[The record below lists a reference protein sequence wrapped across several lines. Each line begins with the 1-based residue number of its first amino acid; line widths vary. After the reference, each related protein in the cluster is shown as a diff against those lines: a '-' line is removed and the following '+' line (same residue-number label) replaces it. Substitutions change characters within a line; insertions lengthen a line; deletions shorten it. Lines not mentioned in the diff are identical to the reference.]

1 MKTRFLLG
9 ALLLLVCS
17 LTGCSDDDNNGG
29 NNGSEPVTP
38 FSLEKTYYEVRLERS
53 VTDIPIINGS
63 GDISLSVA
71 DETILEANKTLNE
84 EGCIYVSLQG
94 KKKGTTTLTL
104 TDNVTGDKETVEV
117 KVTDCYIAYEI
128 IASNHPALHQ
138 DMTLYLVNNE
148 ARGCYFYSED
158 QPDSTPAATGTYE
171 FLVKQTEEGTA
182 PYLRLSYPSSADG
195 SFAESVSGHDFRI
208 EMQGADATSSASL
221 TIIETYLGV
230 DWEALIADAQAK
242 SLPPARYTLLLTVPD
257 TDYVITG
264 ILSTVAMPENVLD

>member
-1 MKTRFLLG
+1 MKTRCLLG
-9 ALLLLVCS
+9 ALLLSVCS
-17 LTGCSDDDNNGG
+17 LVGCSDDDNNGS
-29 NNGSEPVTP
+29 GSVTP
-38 FSLEKTYYEVRLERS
+38 FDLGKTYYETRLARGE
-53 VTDIPIINGS
+53 TQIYITNGS
-63 GDISLSVA
+63 GDVSLTIA
-71 DETILEANKTLNE
+71 DENVLQATYEEILGADEVKGTVHL
-84 EGCIYVSLQG
+84 VG
-94 KKKGTTTLTL
+94 KRKGTTALTL

-128 IASNHPALHQ
+128 IASNHPALRQ

-148 ARGCYFYSED
+148 ARDCYFYSED
-158 QPDSTPAATGTYE
+158 QPDSTPVATGTYE

-182 PYLRLSYPSSADG
+182 PYLHLSYPSGADG

-264 ILSTVAMPENVLD
+264 ILSTMAMPENVLD

>member
-1 MKTRFLLG
+1 MGKR
-9 ALLLLVCS
+9 
-17 LTGCSDDDNNGG
+17 
-29 NNGSEPVTP
+29 
-38 FSLEKTYYEVRLERS
+38 K
-53 VTDIPIINGS
+53 
-63 GDISLSVA
+63 
-71 DETILEANKTLNE
+71 ETTA
-84 EGCIYVSLQG
+84 V
-94 KKKGTTTLTL
+94 TL

-128 IASNHPALHQ
+128 IASNHPALQQ

-148 ARGCYFYSED
+148 ARDCYFYSED